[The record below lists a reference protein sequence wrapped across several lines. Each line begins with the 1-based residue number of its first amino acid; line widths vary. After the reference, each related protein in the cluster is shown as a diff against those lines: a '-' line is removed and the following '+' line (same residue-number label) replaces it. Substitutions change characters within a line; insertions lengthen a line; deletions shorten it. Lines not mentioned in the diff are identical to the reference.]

1 MIHLPMRRELF
12 SSGMKLVFHEVL
24 GVSRSLAFVS
34 RVLCGCLIPSDTDYF
49 MLVAVGEIKFSKNL
63 KDSDKLILLVRKYS
77 KIIGYFVGYI

>member
-12 SSGMKLVFHEVL
+12 SSGMKLVLFREVL

-49 MLVAVGEIKFSKNL
+49 MFVAVGKIKFSKNL
-63 KDSDKLILLVRKYS
+63 KDS
-77 KIIGYFVGYI
+77 